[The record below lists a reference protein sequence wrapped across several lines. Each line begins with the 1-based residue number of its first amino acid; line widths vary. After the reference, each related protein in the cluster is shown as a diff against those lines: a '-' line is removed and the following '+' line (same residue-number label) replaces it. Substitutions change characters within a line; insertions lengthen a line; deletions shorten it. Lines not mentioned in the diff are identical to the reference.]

1 MVTVKSLQTTLGE
14 LGMFKKDETRQVG
27 LRRAQLM
34 EEKGLVEILSEDDG
48 TEEPEIEIKGGVRIK
63 DHRGRISY
71 TDDKDKIKKYAP
83 IRIGKEPVATAEGE
97 KMPTSYGPAIV
108 GEVGPELVQLPNG
121 TTVAPVIADGEVDT
135 SLSQQAGKLLQE
147 EAAKAADAEKAESDK
162 AEPGEVKKV
171 EVKETPKKNY
181 K

>member
-48 TEEPEIEIKGGVRIK
+48 TEEPEIDIKGGVRIK

-97 KMPTSYGPAIV
+97 KMPSDYKSALESGVFTGSKEAIPSFV
-108 GEVGPELVQLPNG
+108 EGSEEVGKGPE
-121 TTVAPVIADGEVDT
+121 I
-135 SLSQQAGKLLQE
+135 
-147 EAAKAADAEKAESDK
+147 DAEKAESTK
-162 AEPGEVKKV
+162 AEPAEVKKV